1 MQPDCRRLIA
11 SFLLATAAALS
22 LTGPQSTH
30 ADEPSQAAMATWI
43 KAQIKDERLKVEFYD
58 PARPPR
64 RFPGWTDFE
73 FRVIYE
79 YDYRFAMHTKKKQK
93 IGVVEIK
100 PKFSRVDV
108 PVMNRTLLPNSL
120 EGETWYQA
128 PLAKH
133 ELEHIRV
140 GLHPRLVLLTRHLVE
155 KIAVI
160 EVPAESL
167 AEVTR
172 EWIAKHVDE
181 AVAIR
186 KDAVQA
192 FLTRINAKIDSVT
205 RHGATPYPDW
215 DLFLDGLFLKENLD
229 EFKFPYLSE
238 VLDLIESPDYKKA
251 RIAIPEAGDKSGSVK
266 SGKPTEKS

>member
-1 MQPDCRRLIA
+1 MQPGCRRLIA
-11 SFLLATAAALS
+11 GFLFAAASLCLS
-22 LTGPQSTH
+22 WPLPTQ
-30 ADEPSQAAMATWI
+30 ADEPSPAAVAAWI
-43 KAQIKDERLKVEFYD
+43 KTQIKDERLKVEFYD
-58 PARPPR
+58 PLKPPK

-93 IGVVEIK
+93 IGVIEIR
-100 PKFSRVDV
+100 PKFTRVDM
-108 PVMNRTLLPNSL
+108 PVTNRTLLPNSL
-120 EGETWYQA
+120 EGETWYQSA
-128 PLAKH
+128 LAKH

-155 KIAVI
+155 KIEVI
-160 EVPAESL
+160 EVPAASL
-167 AEVTR
+167 SEVTR

-192 FLTRINAKIDSVT
+192 FVTRINAKIDSVT
-205 RHGATPYPDW
+205 RHGATPYPDL
-215 DLFLDGLFLKENLD
+215 DLFLDSLYLKENLD

-251 RIAIPEAGDKSGSVK
+251 RIAIPEPGDKSGPVK
-266 SGKPTEKS
+266 SGKSTEKS

>member
-11 SFLLATAAALS
+11 GFLFAAVSLCLS
-22 LTGPQSTH
+22 SPRPTP
-30 ADEPSQAAMATWI
+30 ADEPSQAAVAAWI

-58 PARPPR
+58 PAKPPR

-79 YDYRFAMHTKKKQK
+79 YNYRFAMHTKKKQK
-93 IGVVEIK
+93 IGVIEIK
-100 PKFSRVDV
+100 PKFTRVDV
-108 PVMNRTLLPNSL
+108 PVTNRTLLPNSL
-120 EGETWYQA
+120 AGETWYQA

-155 KIAVI
+155 KIEVI

-167 AEVTR
+167 SEVTR
-172 EWIAKHVDE
+172 EWVAKHVDE

-186 KDAVQA
+186 KDAIQA
-192 FLTRINAKIDSVT
+192 FVTRINAKIDSVT

-215 DLFLDGLFLKENLD
+215 DLFLDGLYLKENLD

-251 RIAIPEAGDKSGSVK
+251 RFAIPEPDDRERPSK
-266 SGKPTEKS
+266 SGKSTE

>member
-1 MQPDCRRLIA
+1 MQPDYRRLIA
-11 SFLLATAAALS
+11 GFLYAAVSLS
-22 LTGPQSTH
+22 LFWPRPMH
-30 ADEPSQAAMATWI
+30 ADEPSQAALSAWI
-43 KAQIKDERLKVEFYD
+43 KTQIKDERLKVEFYD
-58 PARPPR
+58 PTKPPK

-79 YDYRFAMHTKKKQK
+79 YDYRYAMHTKKKQK

-108 PVMNRTLLPNSL
+108 PVTNRTLLPNSL
-120 EGETWYQA
+120 EGETWYRA

-155 KIAVI
+155 KIEVI
-160 EVPAESL
+160 EVPAASL

-172 EWIAKHVDE
+172 DWIAKHVDD
-181 AVAIR
+181 AVSLR
-186 KDAVQA
+186 KDAIQA
-192 FLTRINAKIDSVT
+192 FVARINAKIDSVT

-215 DLFLDGLFLKENLD
+215 DAFLDSLYLKENLD

-251 RIAIPEAGDKSGSVK
+251 RIAIPDPDDKSGPVK
-266 SGKPTEKS
+266 TGKSAEKS

>member
-1 MQPDCRRLIA
+1 MQPEYRRLIA
-11 SFLLATAAALS
+11 SFLCAVASLRLS
-22 LTGPQSTH
+22 WPLPTH
-30 ADEPSQAAMATWI
+30 ADEPSPAAVAVWI
-43 KAQIKDERLKVEFYD
+43 KTQIKDERLKVEFYD
-58 PARPPR
+58 PLKPPKK
-64 RFPGWTDFE
+64 FPGWTDFE

-79 YDYRFAMHTKKKQK
+79 YEYRFAMHTKKKQK
-93 IGVVEIK
+93 IGVIEIK
-100 PKFSRVDV
+100 PKFTRVDI
-108 PVMNRTLLPNSL
+108 PVTNRTLLPNSL
-120 EGETWYQA
+120 AGETWYQA

-155 KIAVI
+155 KIEVI

-167 AEVTR
+167 T
-172 EWIAKHVDE
+172 AKHVDE

-186 KDAVQA
+186 KDAIQA
-192 FLTRINAKIDSVT
+192 FVTRIKAKIDSVT

-215 DLFLDGLFLKENLD
+215 DLFLDGLYMKENLD

-251 RIAIPEAGDKSGSVK
+251 RFAIPEPDDRERPSTSDKS
-266 SGKPTEKS
+266 TE